1 MTGRKPPLAAARGWL
16 AAVLIALAATLAV
29 APPAGAFPNG
39 RARAGDLGHVFI
51 PANTAYLSKPAAAA
65 WNTMRLCAIADGVDL
80 YPASSAW
87 RPAAT
92 AYRTL
97 GEQQTLWARYRAG
110 SGALAAYPGT
120 SNHGLGHAI
129 DLATPAMR
137 TWVDGHG
144 GKYGWRKTEA
154 FSEWWHVNY
163 AGGFRR
169 PDPGSSLRFPNLRRG
184 SGGHCQAAAVKEVQR
199 RLGLRQDGEYGTSTV
214 RAVRR
219 FQRSRHL
226 HVDGKVG
233 SKTWL
238 QLRKVTRHVRRP
250 RLIGL
255 RPKQVA
261 PMAGQDVTAV
271 QGLLNARFREL
282 HRVRYLIRVTG
293 AVDHRTRVAIK
304 RFQRLRHLPVSGRVD
319 EATYAALL
327 KRLAP
332 HAQTLRVTAEGTRL
346 VASFEGLYRCPYLDP
361 VGIPTQGYGHTAG
374 VRIGNGCWSAA
385 KALSVLHRDLGG
397 FAVQVARLVHVRIAN
412 ATFNALVSFS
422 FNVGAGALASSTLLQ
437 LLNHH
442 HYRAACDQLLRWD
455 RAGGRVLLGLHRRR
469 VAERRL
475 CLKGVAR

>member
-39 RARAGDLGHVFI
+39 RARAGDLGHIFI

-65 WNTMRLCAIADGVDL
+65 WNTMRLCAIADGIDL

-87 RPAAT
+87 QPAAT

-120 SNHGLGHAI
+120 SNHGLGHAV

-163 AGGFRR
+163 VGGFRR

-199 RLGLRQDGEYGTSTV
+199 RLGVRQDGEYGTATV
-214 RAVRR
+214 RSVRR

-226 HVDGKVG
+226 RVDGKVG

-332 HAQTLRVTAEGTRL
+332 HAHTLRVSAEGTRL

-397 FAVQVARLVHVRIAN
+397 FAVQVARLVHVRISN
-412 ATFNALVSFS
+412 ATYNALVSFS

>member
-39 RARAGDLGHVFI
+39 RARAGDLGHIFI

-65 WNTMRLCAIADGVDL
+65 WNTMRLCAIAT
-80 YPASSAW
+80 ASTCTPLPSAW
-87 RPAAT
+87 QPAAT

-120 SNHGLGHAI
+120 SNHGLGHAV

-144 GKYGWRKTEA
+144 GK
-154 FSEWWHVNY
+154 
-163 AGGFRR
+163 
-169 PDPGSSLRFPNLRRG
+169 
-184 SGGHCQAAAVKEVQR
+184 SGGARPRHSAS
-199 RLGLRQDGEYGTSTV
+199 GGTSTTSAASAARTRGRRCGSRTFDAD
-214 RAVRR
+214 RAATARPR
-219 FQRSRHL
+219 RSRRCSAASASARTASTAPPPS
-226 HVDGKVG
+226 GPSAG
-233 SKTWL
+233 SSAPGTCTSTAASG
-238 QLRKVTRHVRRP
+238 RRRGCSCARSPATSRRP

-332 HAQTLRVTAEGTRL
+332 HAQTLRVSAEGTRL

-397 FAVQVARLVHVRIAN
+397 FAVQVARLVHVRISN
-412 ATFNALVSFS
+412 ATYNALVSFS